1 MGRTDARA
9 KAVEALQDRLGW
21 RFADDALM
29 ERALTHASV
38 GDGARTTDDNERLE
52 FLGDRV
58 LGLVVAE
65 RLIADAPAASEGD
78 LAPRLNL
85 LVSRATCARVGRQVG
100 LGPALRLSAAETRTG
115 GRDKESI
122 LAGACEALI
131 AAIYQEGGLDAARR
145 VISSLWA
152 DDFSGVDAP
161 RAKDVKTRLQ
171 EWAQGRGRPLPAYAV
186 TARSGPQHAPKF
198 TVEVSVQGVA
208 PATGQGT
215 SRQQAEKAA
224 AEALLAREGVA

>member
-1 MGRTDARA
+1 MGRTEARA
-9 KAVEALQDRLGW
+9 QAVDALQERLGW
-21 RFADDALM
+21 RFADDGLL
-29 ERALTHASV
+29 EEALTHASV
-38 GDGARTTDDNERLE
+38 GDGAKATVDNERLE

-65 RLIADAPAASEGD
+65 RLITDAPAASEGE

-85 LVSRATCARVGRQVG
+85 LVSRATCAEVGRRVG
-100 LGPALRLSAAETRTG
+100 LGPALRLSPAETRTG

-122 LAGACEALI
+122 LAGACEALL
-131 AAIYQEGGLDAARR
+131 AAIYREGGLDAARQ
-145 VISSLWA
+145 VISTLWA
-152 DDFSGVDAP
+152 NDFSGVNTP

-171 EWAQGRGRPLPAYAV
+171 EWAQGRGRPLPAYMV
-186 TARSGPQHAPKF
+186 IARSGPQHAPKF

-215 SRQQAEKAA
+215 SRQMAEKAA